1 MTLSNH
7 NNSSSSQNNSGLK
20 NSASL
25 GISRASASGTGSP
38 DINNNLPGSKP
49 KKKSPPPTPKELLS
63 IYDELNKKIRAYLK
77 NTPIGS
83 DGDEELQKAPN
94 DSFNSETLKKL
105 RDLSASKTTSPISAA
120 ATPPKES
127 ESLKTALIS
136 AQHLKYVPEPELP
149 SGAELLE
156 KEVNIEDIL
165 RGVSSER
172 QLDRTQV
179 ILNETAARQR
189 IDLSGSVDKNTSWA
203 KQTLKQEALPYTL
216 RSAAKKK
223 EEEEGNNQTY
233 IPKVAPRKVFSK
245 ATPFTPLASTPL
257 QNPNAAPQLQA
268 SSSKLIM
275 NQLTKS
281 PFREISRK
289 EARAQANEEHKL
301 VFASTFTP
309 KAGQI
314 PLIPSINNEIT
325 TPDADS
331 EPKEEGTTVP
341 DSNSNATPAVAENA
355 TANFALNATPQ
366 ASTLPPLVGKPIT
379 APGTA
384 QLGNA
389 SMTIPSIP
397 AFRQANMPFAMNSQS
412 QKKTAAG
419 QADYQQAS
427 IPVDSSVPMA
437 KIRLE
442 LALNFGGRPANSRL
456 PVFSPILDY
465 LFQPRVKRQI
475 ARSSTPIKMVSDGM
489 LGNSMSSSGR
499 SSLRSSSLSS
509 AMAVN
514 TNRANM
520 LKLSQACGYYGS
532 DSEEESLIKDA
543 DSKRMKALDTK
554 YPLHFSSTSL
564 PLPEYLG
571 AIDTG
576 WIGRFLLSFKAPLH
590 MEGMRTKYI
599 PASSRRYGA
608 SNAAERPVIS
618 DLFQQLYDSQ
628 TGVQNAEEKAINGAI
643 MMIRLGGRVAYD
655 HFVRT
660 AELGS
665 KIAAEMKIEDI
676 RTRRQIE
683 YGSMFKDI
691 GELDILMQQ
700 ESPEKLNELY
710 NYLTSEEYMQTLHEK
725 GARRLR
731 WPEWLLQT
739 IRHLE
744 TEEYDLFKDHARFS
758 EEIINTVPSLRAL
771 CPVVRAHHERWD
783 GRGGPDSL
791 TGDRIPIAARIIAV
805 CDAFEALTQRR
816 PGSKTYSA
824 HDAVEIISGGSGSAF
839 DPQVVE
845 AFKRVVNN

>member
-1 MTLSNH
+1 MTLSNQ
-7 NNSSSSQNNSGLK
+7 NNSSSPKNSGGLK

-25 GISRASASGTGSP
+25 SSSRTSAPGS
-38 DINNNLPGSKP
+38 NGVGVGNFVGSKP
-49 KKKSPPPTPKELLS
+49 KKKAAPPTPKELLA

-83 DGDEELQKAPN
+83 DGDEELQKAPD
-94 DSFNSETLKKL
+94 DSFSSETLKKL
-105 RDLSASKTTSPISAA
+105 RDLSASKTAA
-120 ATPPKES
+120 PVVAVAAPQEP

-172 QLDRTQV
+172 QLDKTQV

-189 IDLSGSVDKNTSWA
+189 IDLSGSVDKNASWA
-203 KQTLKQEALPYTL
+203 RQTLKQEALPYTL

-223 EEEEGNNQTY
+223 EEEEEKNQTY

-245 ATPFTPLASTPL
+245 PSAFTPLASTPL

-281 PFREISRK
+281 PFREVSRK
-289 EARAQANEEHKL
+289 EARAQAQEEHKS

-314 PLIPSINNEIT
+314 PIIPSINNDSSNSAE
-325 TPDADS
+325 AAS
-331 EPKEEGTTVP
+331 EPKEE
-341 DSNSNATPAVAENA
+341 NSATATPNGAADQSAAVDNS
-355 TANFALNATPQ
+355 TSNFTSAAVPKP
-366 ASTLPPLVGKPIT
+366 STLPPLIGKPILPPGASPLINT
-379 APGTA
+379 SGSAP
-384 QLGNA
+384 
-389 SMTIPSIP
+389 SVP
-397 AFRQANMPFAMNSQS
+397 AFRQSNMPFALNSQP
-412 QKKTAAG
+412 QKKAAASSNTNYR
-419 QADYQQAS
+419 QDS

-456 PVFSPILDY
+456 PVFSPILDS
-465 LFQPRVKRQI
+465 LFQPKVKRQI
-475 ARSSTPIKMVSDGM
+475 ARSSTPIKMVSD
-489 LGNSMSSSGR
+489 SSSAP
-499 SSLRSSSLSS
+499 SSSLIGGKALSS
-509 AMAVN
+509 SPFGTLAGKV
-514 TNRANM
+514 NRASM
-520 LKLSQACGYYGS
+520 LKLSQACDYYGS
-532 DSEEESLIKDA
+532 DSEEENILNEA

-554 YPLHFSSTSL
+554 YPLRFSSAHV
-564 PLPEYLG
+564 PLPEYLSV
-571 AIDTG
+571 IDTG
-576 WIGRFLLSFKAPLH
+576 WTGRFLLGLKAPLH

-608 SNAAERPVIS
+608 SNAAERPIVS
-618 DLFQQLYDSQ
+618 DLFRQLCASQ
-628 TGVQNAEEKAINGAI
+628 TGIHNAEEEAINGAI
-643 MMIRLGGRVAYD
+643 LMVRLGGRAAYD

-660 AELGS
+660 AELGA
-665 KIAAEMKIEDI
+665 KIAAEMKIDDI

-691 GELDILMQQ
+691 GELDMLLQQ
-700 ESPEKLNELY
+700 ESADKQNELHA
-710 NYLTSEEYMQTLHEK
+710 YLASDEYMQALQDK

-744 TEEYDLFKDHARFS
+744 TEEYDLLKDHPRYS
-758 EEIINTVPSLRAL
+758 EEIINSVPSLRAL

-816 PGSKTYSA
+816 PGSKTYRT
-824 HDAVEIISGGSGSAF
+824 HDAVEIITGGSGSAF

-845 AFKRVVNN
+845 AFKRVING